1 LPYDLKPRAPE
12 VKKKIHNFMDAAAD
26 SYGSGTS
33 ANSKQARSSA
43 SRSKEYRSQESKRGA
58 GQEEEEEVISPLK
71 TKEPQVRGG
80 GSQAAT
86 NTNRQ
91 LFRAQ
96 SSDGQSKV
104 RKRKSK
110 GLGSSQTPDLNLPVI
125 DTTALVPTNLVAN
138 HVSQM
143 AK

>member
-12 VKKKIHNFMDAAAD
+12 VKKKIHNFTDAAAD

-43 SRSKEYRSQESKRGA
+43 SMSKEYRSQESKTGV

-71 TKEPQVRGG
+71 TKEPHVRGG

-104 RKRKSK
+104 RKRKTRVWVH
-110 GLGSSQTPDLNLPVI
+110 LRHQTS
-125 DTTALVPTNLVAN
+125 TYR
-138 HVSQM
+138 
-143 AK
+143 